1 MLPPIGGT
9 LVAIECSTVI
19 VRTLLA
25 TLCLVLLLSLVVSSC
40 DIKPENVLLQ
50 SKQPPYSVKLADF
63 GLGEGLL
70 DVQGAVSIA
79 YASI

>member
-1 MLPPIGGT
+1 M
-9 LVAIECSTVI
+9 I

-25 TLCLVLLLSLVVSSC
+25 TLCLVLCLLLSLFVNSC
-40 DIKPENVLLQ
+40 DIKPENVLLE
-50 SKQPPYSVKLADF
+50 SKQLPYRVKLADF